1 MSDGYLM
8 HSGEILRWQSA
19 FQSQLCSPKYRKA
32 ALLLQLQ
39 AETTRVGLH
48 GSLNR
53 TECDWD
59 HFILDFQLMV
69 AHAKQVFGRR
79 VPPTLAWIRIRRRLI
94 KTLVDDCL
102 LLSGTGDTAGCYCSD
117 EKGGSQGIILG
128 YFSSCERL

>member
-1 MSDGYLM
+1 MDISCIQVKYCDGNQRSSLSFV
-8 HSGEILRWQSA
+8 HEVS
-19 FQSQLCSPKYRKA
+19 KA

-69 AHAKQVFGRR
+69 AHAKQVF
-79 VPPTLAWIRIRRRLI
+79 
-94 KTLVDDCL
+94 
-102 LLSGTGDTAGCYCSD
+102 D
-117 EKGGSQGIILG
+117 EEFLRHWHGFAFDGG
-128 YFSSCERL
+128 